1 MSRAWLAVWLTSHPI
16 VLPTSSLN
24 KNSIG
29 EAGARA
35 MAEALKHNSNITA
48 LTWWVLPIS
57 PTTFEVTAPFNF

>member
-1 MSRAWLAVWLTSHPI
+1 
-16 VLPTSSLN
+16 
-24 KNSIG
+24 
-29 EAGARA
+29 